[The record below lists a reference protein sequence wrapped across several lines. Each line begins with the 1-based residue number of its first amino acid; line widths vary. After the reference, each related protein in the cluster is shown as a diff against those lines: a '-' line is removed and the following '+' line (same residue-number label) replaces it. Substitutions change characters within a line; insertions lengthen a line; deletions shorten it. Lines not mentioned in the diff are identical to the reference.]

1 MANVYRYH
9 GKPKIHR
16 LRITNTYESEY
27 NLILKYF
34 WPKVGMEKIEKNTWL
49 GYNQMS
55 GRHNMNSI
63 EATCINEMIT
73 EVHKLART
81 PLYIHQDDVK
91 ECYDCIIRNHT
102 NLNKKR
108 FLISDNVGKI
118 YCEAHEKMAFKT
130 QLHK

>member
-1 MANVYRYH
+1 
-9 GKPKIHR
+9 
-16 LRITNTYESEY
+16 
-27 NLILKYF
+27 
-34 WPKVGMEKIEKNTWL
+34 MEKVEKNKWL